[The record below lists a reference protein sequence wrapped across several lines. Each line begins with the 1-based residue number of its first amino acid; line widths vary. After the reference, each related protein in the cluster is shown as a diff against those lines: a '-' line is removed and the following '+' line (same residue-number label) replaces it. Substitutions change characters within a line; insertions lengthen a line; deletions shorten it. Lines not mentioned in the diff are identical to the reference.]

1 MIKNIKKLIQKLG
14 DKDPSVRR
22 GAAEDLSEGDERAIY
37 PLIKALSDENAG
49 VQDAAMRSLISIGQ
63 GNEYFGEVA
72 GYMILPLLREDSYLR
87 NTALIILTSLNG
99 VIVPLLYPLL
109 KDKDD
114 DIRKFAID
122 LMGDIKKGVKPS
134 MIMPLLNDHNAN
146 VRAAAAKN
154 LGLLGY
160 RDSIPELIKA
170 LKDEEWVCFSA
181 LDALG
186 ELKAVEAV
194 KDIGSLLGSSS
205 EAVCFAAIE
214 TLGKIGSEK
223 AVDVLIE
230 YLPKASVDERS
241 AVIKSLIQIGITPEM
256 ADLSGHL
263 IKMLKDGDWEEK
275 EIALKGIVSLNCREA
290 VPVMV
295 DIAGSLDPSMPE
307 SEERIGWLR
316 DAIGSMDSEDELLNL
331 LDSPDIKYRGK
342 SFAIE
347 VLGNARSKKAVSKL
361 IDYLND
367 MRRDLRRA
375 SVEALGEI
383 GESQSTDYL
392 LEVSLKDVDA
402 HVRRSAIE
410 ALGNIRAR
418 DAFKALM
425 DLLEVEKYYDVIE
438 KIVEAL
444 IKIDADVFLSEIS
457 RYRDNVREII
467 AKTVSDV
474 DILLNLAD
482 DQNKKVKMAAIYGL
496 GRIGTDKA
504 VSRLIWFLGDSD
516 PDVRKA
522 AVVGLGEA
530 RYCSVELFNALQDN
544 DPWVRFYTIKAIV
557 FSCDKEKA
565 VGMIGT
571 MLHDEF
577 IPVVMSAIDAIREI
591 GGREAYD
598 ALAQHKEHPNPDVRE
613 KIKEA
618 LSLL

>member
-1 MIKNIKKLIQKLG
+1 MTKNIKKLIQKLN
-14 DKDPSVRR
+14 DNDPTIRR
-22 GAAEDLSEGDERAIY
+22 RAAEELSEGDERAMY

-49 VQDAAMRSLISIGQ
+49 VQDAAMRSIISIGQ
-63 GNEYFGEVA
+63 SNGYLGEIV
-72 GYMILPLLREDSYLR
+72 GYMVLPLLRENSYLR

-122 LMGDIKKGVKPS
+122 LMGEIKRGVEPL

-146 VRAAAAKN
+146 VRAAAAKS

-160 RDSIPELIKA
+160 REAIPELIKA
-170 LKDEEWVCFSA
+170 LRDEEWVCFSV

-194 KDIGSLLGSSS
+194 KDIASLLNNSS

-223 AVDVLIE
+223 AVDALMS
-230 YLPKASVDERS
+230 YLPKASVDEGY
-241 AVIKSLIQIGITPEM
+241 AVVKSLIQIGITPEM
-256 ADLSGHL
+256 SDLSGYL
-263 IKMLKDGDWEEK
+263 IKMLRDGDWEEK
-275 EIALKGIVSLNCREA
+275 EIAMKGIVSLNCKEA

-295 DIAGSLDPSMPE
+295 DIAGSLDPSVPE
-307 SEERIGWLR
+307 NEERIGLLR
-316 DAIGSMDSEDELLNL
+316 DAISSIDSEGELLNL
-331 LDSPDIKYRGK
+331 LDSPNIKYRGK

-347 VLGNARSKKAVSKL
+347 ILGSVRSKKAISKL
-361 IDYLND
+361 INYLDD

-375 SVEALGEI
+375 SAEALGEI
-383 GESQSTDYL
+383 GEPKSTEHL
-392 LEVSLKDVDA
+392 LEVSIKDVDA

-410 ALGNIRAR
+410 ALGNIRAK

-444 IKIDADVFLSEIS
+444 IKIDADLFLSGIS
-457 RYRDNVREII
+457 DYRDNVREII

-474 DILLNLAD
+474 DILLGLAD
-482 DQNKKVKMAAIYGL
+482 DLNKKVKMAAIYSL

-504 VSRLIWFLGDSD
+504 VSRLIWFLGDND
-516 PDVRKA
+516 PDIRKA

-530 RYCSVELFNALQDN
+530 KYCSPELFDALHDD
-544 DPWVRFYTIKAIV
+544 DPWVRFYTIKAIA
-557 FSCDKEKA
+557 FSCERQKA
-565 VGMIGT
+565 ISMIST
-571 MLHDEF
+571 MLNDEF
-577 IPVVMSAIDAIREI
+577 IPVVMSAIDTIKEI
-591 GGREAYD
+591 GGAEAYET
-598 ALAQHKEHPNPDVRE
+598 LVQHKDHHNPDVRE

-618 LSLL
+618 LSSL

>member
-22 GAAEDLSEGDERAIY
+22 RVAEDLSEGDERAVY

-49 VQDAAMRSLISIGQ
+49 VQDASMRSLIAIGTRDS
-63 GNEYFGEVA
+63 YSGEVV
-72 GYMILPLLREDSYLR
+72 GYMVLPLLREDSYLR
-87 NTALIILTSLNG
+87 NTALIILTALNG
-99 VIVPLLYPLL
+99 VAVPLLYPLL

-122 LMGDIKKGVKPS
+122 LMGDIKKGVEPS
-134 MIMPLLNDHNAN
+134 MIMPLLKDPNAN
-146 VRAAAAKN
+146 VRAAAAKS

-194 KDIGSLLGSSS
+194 EDIGSLLGSSS
-205 EAVCFAAIE
+205 EAVCFVAIE

-223 AVDVLIE
+223 AVDALIA
-230 YLPKASVDERS
+230 YLPKASVDEGS

-290 VPVMV
+290 VPVLV
-295 DIAGSLDPSMPE
+295 DIAGSLDPSLPE
-307 SEERIGWLR
+307 SEERIVLLR
-316 DAIGSMDSEDELLNL
+316 DAISSMDSEDELLNL
-331 LDSPDIKYRGK
+331 LESPGMKYRGK

-347 VLGNARSKKAVSKL
+347 ILGTIRSKKAVSKL
-361 IDYLND
+361 VDYLDD

-375 SVEALGEI
+375 SAEALGEI
-383 GESQSTDYL
+383 GEMRSTGHL

-410 ALGNIRAR
+410 ALGNIQAK

-438 KIVEAL
+438 KIVESL
-444 IKIDADVFLSEIS
+444 IKIDADAFLSDMPK
-457 RYRDNVREII
+457 YRDNVREII

-474 DILLNLAD
+474 DILLRLAD
-482 DQNKKVKMAAIYGL
+482 DPNKKVKIAAIYGL

-516 PDVRKA
+516 PDIRKA

-530 RYCSVELFNALQDN
+530 RYCSAELFNALQDD
-544 DPWVRFYTIKAIV
+544 DPWVRFYTIKAIA
-557 FSCDKEKA
+557 FSCDKGKA
-565 VGMIGT
+565 ISMIGT

-577 IPVVMSAIDAIREI
+577 IPVVMSAIDAISEI
-591 GGREAYD
+591 GGREAYE
-598 ALAQHKEHPNPDVRE
+598 ALVVHEEHPNPDVRD

-618 LSLL
+618 LSSL

>member
-22 GAAEDLSEGDERAIY
+22 GAAEDLSEGDERAVY

-49 VQDAAMRSLISIGQ
+49 VQDASMRSLIAIGTTDS
-63 GNEYFGEVA
+63 YLGEVV
-72 GYMILPLLREDSYLR
+72 GYMVLPLLRENSYLR
-87 NTALIILTSLNG
+87 NTALIILTALDG

-114 DIRKFAID
+114 DIRKFALD
-122 LMGDIKKGVKPS
+122 LMGDIKKGVEPS
-134 MIMPLLNDHNAN
+134 MIMPLLKDPNAN
-146 VRAAAAKN
+146 VRAAAAKS
-154 LGLLGY
+154 LGLLRY
-160 RDSIPELIKA
+160 REAIPELIKA

-186 ELKAVEAV
+186 ELKVEEAV
-194 KDIGSLLGSSS
+194 KDIASLLVNSS

-223 AVDVLIE
+223 AIDALIA
-230 YLPKASVDERS
+230 YLPKASVDERN

-263 IKMLKDGDWEEK
+263 INMLKDGDWEEK

-290 VPVMV
+290 VPVLV
-295 DIAGSLDPSMPE
+295 DLAGSLDPSLPGN
-307 SEERIGWLR
+307 EERIALLK
-316 DAIGSMDSEDELLNL
+316 DAISSMDSEDELLNL
-331 LDSPDIKYRGK
+331 LESPDIKYRGK

-347 VLGNARSKKAVSKL
+347 ILGAIRSKKAVSKL
-361 IDYLND
+361 IDYLDD

-375 SVEALGEI
+375 SAGALGEI
-383 GESQSTDYL
+383 GEPISTGHL

-410 ALGNIRAR
+410 ALGNIQAK

-438 KIVEAL
+438 KIVESL
-444 IKIDADVFLSEIS
+444 IKIDADVFLSDMLK
-457 RYRDNVREII
+457 YRDNVREII

-474 DILLNLAD
+474 DILLRLSD
-482 DQNKKVKMAAIYGL
+482 DPNKKVKIAAIYGL
-496 GRIGTDKA
+496 GRIATDESTA
-504 VSRLIWFLGDSD
+504 RLIGFLTDRD
-516 PDVRKA
+516 PDIRKA
-522 AVVGLGEA
+522 AVVALGETH
-530 RYCSVELFNALQDN
+530 YCPPELFNALQDD

-565 VGMIGT
+565 ISMIGT

-577 IPVVMSAIDAIREI
+577 IPVVMSAIDAITEI
-591 GGREAYD
+591 GGRGAYE
-598 ALAQHKEHPNPDVRE
+598 ALAVYEEHPNPDVRE

-618 LSLL
+618 LSSL